1 MTHGYLK
8 RREDIE
14 LMDDEYAVNTSL
26 VQWTLRTSIGCGTSH
41 PSLYFS
47 FLGVDAA
54 RLCSLPKLLL
64 ILKVLDAGFV
74 AFGPADRDEY
84 LQFGSERK
92 RFDGRLSRPKSYFVA
107 LIKAEELFDAMPVR
121 AGRFPYILHQGT
133 DAYYKCLL
141 RAATIE
147 EFCRIMDIVEADLDY
162 ADQQKKLAELDL
174 LNSCL
179 DPTPVEV
186 SDIEHKKFLAKM
198 SREIIPMKFAT
209 PR

>member
-1 MTHGYLK
+1 M
-8 RREDIE
+8 
-14 LMDDEYAVNTSL
+14 
-26 VQWTLRTSIGCGTSH
+26 
-41 PSLYFS
+41 
-47 FLGVDAA
+47 
-54 RLCSLPKLLL
+54 
-64 ILKVLDAGFV
+64 LDAGFV

-174 LNSCL
+174 LNSGL

-186 SDIEHKKFLAKM
+186 SDIEHKKFLVKM
-198 SREIIPMKFAT
+198 SREILAVVDPMSAWMLDPSQNCAGSCRRKRTSSAAGGDPGQRTPNSTRMSLSRKKTYPYPPMKS
-209 PR
+209 